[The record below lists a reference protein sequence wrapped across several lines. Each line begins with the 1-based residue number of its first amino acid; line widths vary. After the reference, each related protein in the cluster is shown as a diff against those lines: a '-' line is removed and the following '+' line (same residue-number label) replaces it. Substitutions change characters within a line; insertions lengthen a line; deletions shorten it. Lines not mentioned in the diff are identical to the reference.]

1 MKVILKKVSVAAL
14 AAVMAAGFS
23 LGVSAPA
30 IGQEEA
36 QSLNELL
43 RMVRKGKIREGRD
56 ERERIAKFVAEKR
69 EQAGAVT
76 AAKKTRDQ
84 EEVRS
89 ARLEKTFEDNKEKI
103 AAKREA
109 LNQAKGELTELFGHI
124 NSTAGDLRENFSLS
138 LTSVQHPNRGE
149 FLTELIEKLKGDS
162 LPTIEEIEKLWFELQ
177 REAIEQGKIV
187 EFNTTV
193 TSTDGAELP
202 TDVVRIGA
210 YNAIT
215 SDGKYLRYSD
225 GTLSVLPRQPK
236 PMYLDQAS
244 TLASL
249 DSGHAKFG
257 VDPTGP
263 TGGSLLSAFI
273 NTPTLVERWHQ
284 GRQVGY
290 VITAVGAIGLTI
302 AFVRWIV
309 LQLVGMKVNSQLK
322 SEKANLNNPL
332 GRVLAVHEENPD
344 MDTETLELKLNE
356 AVLKEIPKLESSLTL
371 IKIIAAVAPLLGLL
385 GTVTGMIITFQSITI
400 FGAGDPK
407 TMAGG
412 ISSALVTTVLGL
424 VVAIPTLLA
433 HTIVNGRAKRII
445 HIIEEQAAGIIA
457 RNAEAHK

>member
-1 MKVILKKVSVAAL
+1 MKALIQRIGSVSAVIVL
-14 AAVMAAGFS
+14 AAGLTAG
-23 LGVSAPA
+23 GSAPA
-30 IGQEEA
+30 LAQGEEA
-36 QSLNELL
+36 QSLDELL
-43 RMVRKGKIREGRD
+43 RMVQKGKIREGRD
-56 ERERIAKFVAEKR
+56 ERKRIAKFVAEKR
-69 EQAGAVT
+69 EQAGAV
-76 AAKKTRDQ
+76 AEAKKTRQQ

-89 ARLEKTFEDNKEKI
+89 ARLEKTFENNKEKI
-103 AAKREA
+103 ATKREA
-109 LNQAKGELTELFGHI
+109 LKQAKGELTELFGHI
-124 NSTAGDLRENFSLS
+124 NSTAGDLRENLAIS
-138 LTSVQHPNRGE
+138 LTSIQHPNREE
-149 FLTELIEKLKGDS
+149 FLTALIEKLKGDS
-162 LPTIEEIEKLWFELQ
+162 LPTIAEIEKLWFELQ
-177 REAIEQGKIV
+177 REAIEQGKVV

-193 TSTDGAELP
+193 TSPDGGELP
-202 TDVVRIGA
+202 TDVVRVGA
-210 YNAIT
+210 YNAI
-215 SDGKYLRYSD
+215 SKDGNYLRYMD

-236 PMYLDQAS
+236 PAQLEAAAE
-244 TLASL
+244 LASL
-249 DSGHAKFG
+249 SQGYHRFG

-290 VITAVGAIGLTI
+290 VITGVGVVGLLI
-302 AFVRWIV
+302 AFWRWV
-309 LQLVGMKVNSQLK
+309 ALQLTGMKVNSQLK

-412 ISSALVTTVLGL
+412 ISSALVTT
-424 VVAIPTLLA
+424 
-433 HTIVNGRAKRII
+433 
-445 HIIEEQAAGIIA
+445 
-457 RNAEAHK
+457 

>member
-1 MKVILKKVSVAAL
+1 
-14 AAVMAAGFS
+14 
-23 LGVSAPA
+23 
-30 IGQEEA
+30 
-36 QSLNELL
+36 
-43 RMVRKGKIREGRD
+43 
-56 ERERIAKFVAEKR
+56 
-69 EQAGAVT
+69 
-76 AAKKTRDQ
+76 
-84 EEVRS
+84 
-89 ARLEKTFEDNKEKI
+89 
-103 AAKREA
+103 
-109 LNQAKGELTELFGHI
+109 
-124 NSTAGDLRENFSLS
+124 
-138 LTSVQHPNRGE
+138 
-149 FLTELIEKLKGDS
+149 
-162 LPTIEEIEKLWFELQ
+162 PTIAEIEKLWFELQ

-193 TSTDGAELP
+193 TSPDGGELP
-202 TDVVRIGA
+202 TDVVRVGS
-210 YNAIT
+210 YNAI
-215 SDGKYLRYSD
+215 SKDGQYLRYMD

-236 PMYLDQAS
+236 PAQLEAAAA
-244 TLASL
+244 LASL
-249 DSGHAKFG
+249 DSGYHRFG

-290 VITAVGAIGLTI
+290 VITAVGVVGLLI
-302 AFVRWIV
+302 AFWRWIA
-309 LQLVGMKVNSQLK
+309 LQLTGMKVNSQLK

-433 HTIVNGRAKRII
+433 HTIVNGRAKRVI
-445 HIIEEQAAGIIA
+445 HILEEQAAGIIA
-457 RNAEAHK
+457 RNAESHR